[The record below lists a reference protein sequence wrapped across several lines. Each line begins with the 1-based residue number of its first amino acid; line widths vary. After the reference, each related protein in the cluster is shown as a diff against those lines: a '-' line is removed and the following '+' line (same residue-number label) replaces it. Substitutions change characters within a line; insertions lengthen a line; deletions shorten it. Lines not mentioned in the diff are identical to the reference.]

1 MGNPEIRGPEEL
13 TGVAVLGLG
22 TAGAMMLAA
31 AQAHPSVELVAVADS
46 RAGEMSLSGLS
57 RSVTVYDKLEGL
69 LDDDRVEVVHIATPT
84 PLHLEHAAAVLASG
98 RHVIVEKPMEAN
110 LGRAQ
115 ELAALA
121 TTSSGVLVVGHSAS
135 YEPYVQA
142 AASLVA
148 NGEIGPVVSIV
159 ATKYTNW
166 LRRPRFPEE
175 LDFAKGGGLVR
186 RQGVHQIDSVRTILG
201 GGELRVRAAQLR
213 RDRGRDTVGSYLAW
227 LTADRADQETSI
239 VVCHDGVGATVGE
252 PGSAGPGSSPLRAPG
267 SDEEQSKRAQSDRR
281 LMRAIAADLDGAG
294 EKERGE
300 IVVLGADGEI
310 VTSPRGVRV
319 STNAGS
325 HDVDLSTY
333 EEGRAAVLTELLAT
347 IGGAPP
353 RHDGAW
359 GCENIRVCEGI
370 ESCAAPVV

>member
-1 MGNPEIRGPEEL
+1 MGNPENCGLREP

-31 AQAHPSVELVAVADS
+31 ARAHPSVDLVAVADS
-46 RAGEMSLSGLS
+46 RAKEMPLSGLPG
-57 RSVTVYDKLEGL
+57 SVRVYDGLQGL

-98 RHVIVEKPMEAN
+98 RHVIVEKPMEAD
-110 LGRAQ
+110 LGRAR

-142 AASLVA
+142 AASIVA
-148 NGEIGPVVSIV
+148 SGEIGPVVSIV

-166 LRRPRFPEE
+166 LRRSRFAEE

-201 GGELRVRAAQLR
+201 GGELRVREAQLR
-213 RDRGRDTVGSYLAW
+213 RDRGRDAVGSYLAW
-227 LTADRADQETSI
+227 LIADRPDQETSI
-239 VVCHDGVGATVGE
+239 VVCHDGVGATIGE
-252 PGSAGPGSSPLRAPG
+252 PGSVGPGSSPLLTPSG
-267 SDEEQSKRAQSDRR
+267 EEEQSKRAHSDRR
-281 LMRAIAADLDGAG
+281 LVRAITADLDGVG

-300 IVVLGADGEI
+300 IVVLGVDGEI
-310 VTSPRGVRV
+310 VSSPRGVRV

-347 IGGAPP
+347 VGGAPP

-359 GCENIRVCEGI
+359 GCENIRICEEI
-370 ESCAAPVV
+370 ESCAAPVM